1 MYADPKIKRALR
13 GKVVAGVVGVD
24 NGEGDPWPGIRF
36 TDGSVLVI
44 QCDPEGNGP
53 GFACLYDVDG
63 NDVGGMG

>member
-1 MYADPKIKRALR
+1 MYADTKFKKAMK
-13 GKVVAGVVGVD
+13 GKVVDSIVGVD
-24 NGEGDPWPGIRF
+24 SGEGDPWPGLRF

-53 GFACLYDVDG
+53 GFAYLQDKDG